1 MPVPVGRLLALY
13 LWLHRAR
20 IRARI
25 VRTLPS
31 GKSGMLYALWPQW
44 LVLAAFIVLMGFC
57 GIGVGVLGFL
67 ALLSMEFRLDDAKKS
82 HGEIFEKM
90 ETEAMDAFVGRR
102 SAAEKTHLEKILD
115 TAPSLPERH
124 RL

>member
-25 VRTLPS
+25 VQTLPP
-31 GKSGMLYALWPQW
+31 GKSGMLYALWPQG
-44 LVLAAFIVLMGFC
+44 LVFAAFIVLMSSC
-57 GIGVGVLGFL
+57 GLGVGVLGFL

-82 HGEIFEKM
+82 HGEIFDQM
-90 ETEAMDAFVGRR
+90 ETEAMDVFMGRR
-102 SAAEKTHLEKILD
+102 AAAEKSHLDKILD
-115 TAPSLPERH
+115 KAPSSPERH